1 MKAFV
6 IILQES
12 EHSRKVGAEAIEA
25 ARKFGIEPE
34 VHNGVLGYNAP
45 EKFREYGITRFLTRD
60 IIDNPGHQ
68 GCFLSHFELW
78 MKCVKLNE
86 PTIILE
92 HDAVFIRTLPDD
104 ILDKFDGVLKLD
116 PFDVFD
122 TTEIYTKNVQGHMS
136 EPVEVWHQPSRNT
149 WHGTGEFLWG
159 AYGYIIKPHAAME
172 LVQFARRIGAAP
184 TDIHIG
190 RNIVDIKTT
199 TVTVVTMNQTYIDNG
214 VKQLSSTSNLN
225 QYIPG
230 VNRMAREPYLSPKK
244 YKELV
249 KTLEF
254 IDTINIDRTNEYK
267 NLF

>member
-25 ARKFGIEPE
+25 AHKFGIEPE

-45 EKFREYGITRFLTRD
+45 ELFAKYGITRFLTRD

-78 MKCVKLNE
+78 LKCIKLDE
-86 PTIILE
+86 PIIILE
-92 HDAVFIRTLPDD
+92 HDGVFIRPLPDD
-104 ILDKFDGVLKLD
+104 LLDRFDGVLKLD

-122 TTEIYTKNVQGHMS
+122 TTEIYTENVKAGMTK
-136 EPVEVWHQPSRNT
+136 PVDVWHQPSRNT
-149 WHGTGEFLWG
+149 WHGTGEFIWG
-159 AYGYIIKPHAAME
+159 AYGYIIKPNAALE
-172 LVQFARRIGAAP
+172 LVQFARKIGAAP
-184 TDIHIG
+184 TDVHIG
-190 RNIVDIKTT
+190 RNLVDIKAT

-225 QYIPG
+225 QYVPG
-230 VNRMAREPYLSPKK
+230 HNRMALAPYLSPKK
-244 YKELV
+244 YAELV

-254 IDTINIDRTNEYK
+254 VETVNILKRA
-267 NLF
+267 

>member
-6 IILQES
+6 IILEES
-12 EHSRKVGAEAIEA
+12 EHSRRVGAEAIA
-25 ARKFGIEPE
+25 AANRFGINPA
-34 VHNGVLGYNAP
+34 VHPGVLGYNAP

-78 MKCVKLNE
+78 MKCVKLND
-86 PTIILE
+86 PIIILE
-92 HDAVFIRTLPDD
+92 HDGIFVRELPAD
-104 ILDKFDGVLKLD
+104 ILDHFDGVLKLD

-122 TTEIYTKNVQGHMS
+122 TTEIYTAQVHEHMNK
-136 EPVEVWHQPSRNT
+136 PVAVWHQPARGT
-149 WHGTGEFLWG
+149 WHGVGEFIWG
-159 AYGYIIKPHAAME
+159 AYGYIIKPNAALE

-184 TDIHIG
+184 TDVHIG
-190 RNIVDIKTT
+190 RNIVDIKST

-214 VKQLSSTSNLN
+214 VKQLSSTSNLG

-230 VNRMAREPYLSPKK
+230 ENRMALAPYLSPKK
-244 YKELV
+244 YAELI

-254 IDTINIDRTNEYK
+254 VEEVSI
-267 NLF
+267 